1 MGHTIALIMLIAVDF
16 LGVSSAATHTL
27 QYVTVVKPGNCSTTG
42 EVDGQQF
49 VYYSSNDTEVTP
61 KTEWIQKINA
71 IEPDYFKSETARMRG
86 EHDDLQKLLELIN
99 DNKDLK

>member
-1 MGHTIALIMLIAVDF
+1 M
-16 LGVSSAATHTL
+16 
-27 QYVTVVKPGNCSTTG
+27 
-42 EVDGQQF
+42 DGQQF

-99 DNKDLK
+99 DNKGENEHTEW